1 MRAVVPP
8 TEHGG
13 EEKTMALLRAPLTHY
28 APSPGS
34 DSYRREAGT
43 SRSTRQVVLC
53 GSEASMSSVDGAG
66 GVEQKGPVVEDI
78 DGVVGITG
86 GVDDRRDGR
95 ASGGSVG
102 SGLTGEE
109 GGH

>member
-1 MRAVVPP
+1 
-8 TEHGG
+8 
-13 EEKTMALLRAPLTHY
+13 
-28 APSPGS
+28 
-34 DSYRREAGT
+34 
-43 SRSTRQVVLC
+43 
-53 GSEASMSSVDGAG
+53 MSSVDGAG